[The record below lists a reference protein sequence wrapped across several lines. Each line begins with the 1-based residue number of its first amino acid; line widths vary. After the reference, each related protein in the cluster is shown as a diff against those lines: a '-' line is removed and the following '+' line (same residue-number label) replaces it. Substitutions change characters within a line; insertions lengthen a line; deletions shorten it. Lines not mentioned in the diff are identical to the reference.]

1 MKPGDTLF
9 SIAYKHN
16 IPSRLLKSLN
26 PKVMTDCTLFK
37 GDVILVPRK
46 VLFDQNLERTEQEL
60 CDVTQETSPNGL
72 SVDA

>member
-1 MKPGDTLF
+1 
-9 SIAYKHN
+9 
-16 IPSRLLKSLN
+16 
-26 PKVMTDCTLFK
+26 MTDCTLFK